1 MRTMGVDVG
10 AVRIGVALSE
20 GTLALAHDTMAFDES
35 AVRFLADLAAEKDV
49 GKIYVGLPLS
59 LSGDHTKSTEMAADF
74 ARELATQTPA
84 AVFVIDERLST
95 VSSQR
100 LLREVGKSA
109 KQSKSMI
116 DAESARA
123 ILDFAL
129 ESPQS
134 AIKIG
139 DLDA

>member
-1 MRTMGVDVG
+1 MGIDVG

-20 GTLALAHDTMAFDES
+20 GTLALAHDTLAFDES
-35 AVRFLADLAAEKDV
+35 AVGLLAGLAAEKNV
-49 GKIYVGLPLS
+49 GEIYVGLPLS
-59 LSGDHTKSTEMAADF
+59 LSGDHTKSTQMAANF
-74 ARELATQTPA
+74 ARQLAAQTPA

-100 LLREVGKSA
+100 LLREAGKSA
-109 KQSKSMI
+109 KQAKSMI

-129 ESPQS
+129 DSPQS

>member
-1 MRTMGVDVG
+1 MGIDVG

-20 GTLALAHDTMAFDES
+20 GTLALAHDTLAFDES
-35 AVRFLADLAAEKDV
+35 AVRLLADLAAKKDV
-49 GKIYVGLPLS
+49 GEIYVGLPLS
-59 LSGDHTKSTEMAADF
+59 LSGGHTKSTEMAADF
-74 ARELATQTPA
+74 ARELSTQTA
-84 AVFVIDERLST
+84 ASVFVIDERLST

-100 LLREVGKSA
+100 LLREAGKSA
-109 KQSKSMI
+109 KQSKSLI

>member
-1 MRTMGVDVG
+1 MGIDVG

-20 GTLALAHDTMAFDES
+20 GSLALAHDTLAAKDS
-35 AVRFLADLAAEKDV
+35 AARLLAELAAEKSV
-49 GKIYVGLPLS
+49 GEIFVGLPLS
-59 LSGDHTKSTEMAADF
+59 LSGESTKSTEMAADF
-74 ARELATQTPA
+74 ARELAAITDA
-84 AVFVIDERLST
+84 SVFVIDERLST

-100 LLREVGKSA
+100 LLREAGRSA

-139 DLDA
+139 DFDA

>member
-1 MRTMGVDVG
+1 MGIDVG

-20 GTLALAHDTMAFDES
+20 GSLALAHDTLTANDS
-35 AVRFLADLAAEKDV
+35 AASRLSELAAEKSV
-49 GKIYVGLPLS
+49 GEIFVGLPLS
-59 LSGDHTKSTEMAADF
+59 LSGGRTKSTEMAAHF
-74 ARELATQTPA
+74 ARELAELTDA
-84 AVFVIDERLST
+84 SVFVIDERLST

-100 LLREVGKSA
+100 LLREAGRSA

-116 DAESARA
+116 DSESARA

-139 DLDA
+139 DFDA

>member
-1 MRTMGVDVG
+1 
-10 AVRIGVALSE
+10 
-20 GTLALAHDTMAFDES
+20 MAFDES
-35 AVRFLADLAAEKDV
+35 AVRLLADLAADKEV

-59 LSGDHTKSTEMAADF
+59 LSGDHTKSTEMAANF
-74 ARELATQTPA
+74 ARELAEQTTA
-84 AVFVIDERLST
+84 SVFVIDERLST

-100 LLREVGKSA
+100 LLREAGKSA
-109 KQSKSMI
+109 KQSKSII
-116 DAESARA
+116 DAESARG

>member
-1 MRTMGVDVG
+1 MGIDVG

-20 GTLALAHDTMAFDES
+20 GTLALAHDTLAFDES
-35 AVRFLADLAAEKDV
+35 AVGLLAGLAAEKNV
-49 GKIYVGLPLS
+49 GEIYVGLPLS
-59 LSGDHTKSTEMAADF
+59 LSGDHTKSTQMAANF
-74 ARELATQTPA
+74 ARQLAAQTPA

-95 VSSQR
+95 VASQR
-100 LLREVGKSA
+100 LLREAGKSA
-109 KQSKSMI
+109 KQAKSMI

-129 ESPQS
+129 DSPQS

>member
-1 MRTMGVDVG
+1 MGVDVG

-59 LSGDHTKSTEMAADF
+59 LSGGHTKSTEMAADF

>member
-1 MRTMGVDVG
+1 MGIDVG

-35 AVRFLADLAAEKDV
+35 AVRLLAALAAKKDV
-49 GKIYVGLPLS
+49 GEIYVGLPLS
-59 LSGDHTKSTEMAADF
+59 LSGGHTKSTEMAANF
-74 ARELATQTPA
+74 ARELSAQTPA
-84 AVFVIDERLST
+84 AVFAIDERLST

-100 LLREVGKSA
+100 LLREAGKSA
-109 KQSKSMI
+109 KQSKSII

>member
-1 MRTMGVDVG
+1 MGIDVG

-20 GTLALAHDTMAFDES
+20 GTLALAHDTLAFDES
-35 AVRFLADLAAEKDV
+35 AVGLLADLAAKKDV
-49 GKIYVGLPLS
+49 REIYVGLPLS
-59 LSGDHTKSTEMAADF
+59 LSGDHTKSTQMAIDF

-100 LLREVGKSA
+100 LLREAGKSA
-109 KQSKSMI
+109 KQSKSII

-129 ESPQS
+129 DSPQS

>member
-1 MRTMGVDVG
+1 MGVDVG

-20 GTLALAHDTMAFDES
+20 GTLALAHDTLAFDES
-35 AVRFLADLAAEKDV
+35 AVGLLAGLAAEKNV
-49 GKIYVGLPLS
+49 GEIYVGLPLS
-59 LSGDHTKSTEMAADF
+59 LSGDHTKSTQMAANF
-74 ARELATQTPA
+74 ARQLAAQTPA

-100 LLREVGKSA
+100 LLREAGKSA
-109 KQSKSMI
+109 KQAKSMI

-129 ESPQS
+129 DSPQS

>member
-1 MRTMGVDVG
+1 MGIDVG

-20 GTLALAHDTMAFDES
+20 GTLALAHDTLVFDDS
-35 AVRFLADLAAEKDV
+35 AVRLLADLAAGKDV
-49 GKIYVGLPLS
+49 GEIYVGLPLS
-59 LSGDHTKSTEMAADF
+59 LSGDHTKSTQMAANF
-74 ARELATQTPA
+74 ARQLAAQTPA
-84 AVFVIDERLST
+84 SVFVIDERLST

-100 LLREVGKSA
+100 LLREAGKSA
-109 KQSKSMI
+109 KQSKSLI

>member
-1 MRTMGVDVG
+1 MGIDVG

-20 GTLALAHDTMAFDES
+20 GTLALAHDTLVFDES
-35 AVRFLADLAAEKDV
+35 AVRLLANLAAEKDV

-59 LSGDHTKSTEMAADF
+59 LSGGHTKSTEMATDF

-129 ESPQS
+129 DSPQS

>member
-1 MRTMGVDVG
+1 MGIDVG
-10 AVRIGVALSE
+10 AVRIGVAFSE
-20 GTLALAHDTMAFDES
+20 GTLVLAHDTLAFDES
-35 AVRFLADLAAEKDV
+35 AARLLANLAAEKDV

-59 LSGDHTKSTEMAADF
+59 LSGDHTKSTEMAANF
-74 ARELATQTPA
+74 ARELEAQTPA
-84 AVFVIDERLST
+84 SVFVIDERLST

-100 LLREVGKSA
+100 LLREAGKSA
-109 KQSKSMI
+109 RQSKSMI

>member
-1 MRTMGVDVG
+1 MGVDVG

-20 GTLALAHDTMAFDES
+20 GTLALAHDTMAFDGS

>member
-1 MRTMGVDVG
+1 MGIDVG

-20 GTLALAHDTMAFDES
+20 GTLALAHDTLAFDES
-35 AVRFLADLAAEKDV
+35 AVGLLADLAAKKDV
-49 GKIYVGLPLS
+49 REIYVGLPLS
-59 LSGDHTKSTEMAADF
+59 LSGDHTKSTQMAIDF
-74 ARELATQTPA
+74 ARELATQTA
-84 AVFVIDERLST
+84 ASVFVIDERLST

-100 LLREVGKSA
+100 LLREAGKSA
-109 KQSKSMI
+109 KQSKSII

-129 ESPQS
+129 DSPQS

>member
-1 MRTMGVDVG
+1 MGIDVG

-20 GTLALAHDTMAFDES
+20 GTLALAHDTLAFDES
-35 AVRFLADLAAEKDV
+35 TVKLLADLAAKKDV
-49 GKIYVGLPLS
+49 GEIYVGLPLS
-59 LSGDHTKSTEMAADF
+59 LSGGHTKSTEMAANF
-74 ARELATQTPA
+74 ARELASQTPA

-100 LLREVGKSA
+100 LLREAGKSS

>member
-1 MRTMGVDVG
+1 MGIDVG
-10 AVRIGVALSE
+10 AARIGVALSE
-20 GTLALAHDTMAFDES
+20 GTLALAHDTLAFDES
-35 AVRFLADLAAEKDV
+35 AIGLLADLAAKKDV
-49 GKIYVGLPLS
+49 GEIYVGLPLS
-59 LSGDHTKSTEMAADF
+59 LSGGHTKSTEMATDF

-100 LLREVGKSA
+100 LLREAGKSA

-129 ESPQS
+129 DSPQS

>member
-1 MRTMGVDVG
+1 MGIDVG

-35 AVRFLADLAAEKDV
+35 AVRLLADLAAEKNV

-59 LSGDHTKSTEMAADF
+59 LSGGHTKSTEMAANF
-74 ARELATQTPA
+74 ARELSTQTPA
-84 AVFVIDERLST
+84 SVFVIDERLST

-100 LLREVGKSA
+100 LLREAGKSA

-129 ESPQS
+129 DSPRS

>member
-1 MRTMGVDVG
+1 MGIDVG

-20 GTLALAHDTMAFDES
+20 GTLALAHDTLAFDES
-35 AVRFLADLAAEKDV
+35 AVKLLADLAAKKDV
-49 GKIYVGLPLS
+49 GEIYVGLPLS
-59 LSGDHTKSTEMAADF
+59 LSGDHTKSTQMAADF

-84 AVFVIDERLST
+84 SVFVIDERLST

-100 LLREVGKSA
+100 LLREAGKSA

-129 ESPQS
+129 KSPQS

>member
-1 MRTMGVDVG
+1 
-10 AVRIGVALSE
+10 
-20 GTLALAHDTMAFDES
+20 
-35 AVRFLADLAAEKDV
+35 
-49 GKIYVGLPLS
+49 
-59 LSGDHTKSTEMAADF
+59 MAADF
-74 ARELATQTPA
+74 ARELAAITDA
-84 AVFVIDERLST
+84 SVFVIDERLST

-100 LLREVGKSA
+100 LLREAGRSA

-139 DLDA
+139 DFDA

>member
-1 MRTMGVDVG
+1 MGIDVG

-20 GTLALAHDTMAFDES
+20 GTLALAHDTLAFDDL
-35 AVRFLADLAAEKDV
+35 AVRLLADLAAEKAV

-59 LSGDHTKSTEMAADF
+59 LSGYNTKSTQMATDF
-74 ARELATQTPA
+74 ARELAAQTPA
-84 AVFVIDERLST
+84 EVFVIDERLST

-100 LLREVGKSA
+100 LLREAGKSA

>member
-1 MRTMGVDVG
+1 MGIDVG

-20 GTLALAHDTMAFDES
+20 GTLALAHDTLAFDES
-35 AVRFLADLAAEKDV
+35 AVGLLAGLAAEKNV
-49 GKIYVGLPLS
+49 GEIYVGLPLS
-59 LSGDHTKSTEMAADF
+59 LSGDHTKSTQMAANF
-74 ARELATQTPA
+74 ARELSTQTSA
-84 AVFVIDERLST
+84 SVFVIDERLST

-100 LLREVGKSA
+100 LLREAGRSA

-129 ESPQS
+129 NSPQS

>member
-1 MRTMGVDVG
+1 MGVDVG

-20 GTLALAHDTMAFDES
+20 GTLALAHDTLAFGET
-35 AVRFLADLAAEKDV
+35 AVRLLPDLAAEKDV
-49 GKIYVGLPLS
+49 GKIHVGLPLS
-59 LSGDHTKSTEMAADF
+59 LSGHHTKSTQMATDF

-100 LLREVGKSA
+100 LLREAGKSA

>member
-1 MRTMGVDVG
+1 MGIDVG

-20 GTLALAHDTMAFDES
+20 GTLALAHDTLAFDES
-35 AVRFLADLAAEKDV
+35 AVRLLADLAAKKDV
-49 GKIYVGLPLS
+49 GEIYVGLPLS
-59 LSGDHTKSTEMAADF
+59 LSGGHTKSTEMATDF

-100 LLREVGKSA
+100 LLREAGKSA

-129 ESPQS
+129 DSPQS

>member
-1 MRTMGVDVG
+1 MGIDVG
-10 AVRIGVALSE
+10 TVRIGVALSE
-20 GTLALAHDTMAFDES
+20 GTLALAHDTLVFDES
-35 AVRFLADLAAEKDV
+35 AVRLLATLAAEKNV

-59 LSGDHTKSTEMAADF
+59 LSGGHTKSTQMAANF

-100 LLREVGKSA
+100 LLREAGKST

-129 ESPQS
+129 DSPQS

>member
-1 MRTMGVDVG
+1 MGIDVG

-20 GTLALAHDTMAFDES
+20 GTLALAHDTLAFDES
-35 AVRFLADLAAEKDV
+35 AVRLLADLAAKKDV
-49 GKIYVGLPLS
+49 GEIYVGLPLS
-59 LSGDHTKSTEMAADF
+59 LSGGHTKSTEMAANF
-74 ARELATQTPA
+74 ARELAAQTPA

-100 LLREVGKSA
+100 LLREAGKSA

-129 ESPQS
+129 DSPQS

>member
-1 MRTMGVDVG
+1 MGIDVG

-20 GTLALAHDTMAFDES
+20 GTLALAHDTLAFDES
-35 AVRFLADLAAEKDV
+35 AIGLLADLAAKKDV
-49 GKIYVGLPLS
+49 GEIYVGLPLS
-59 LSGDHTKSTEMAADF
+59 LSGGHTKSTEMATDF

-100 LLREVGKSA
+100 LLREAGKSA

-129 ESPQS
+129 DSPQS

>member
-1 MRTMGVDVG
+1 MGIDVG

-20 GTLALAHDTMAFDES
+20 GTLALAHDTLAFDDL
-35 AVRFLADLAAEKDV
+35 AVRLLADLAAEKAV

-59 LSGDHTKSTEMAADF
+59 LSGDNTKSTQMAANF

-100 LLREVGKSA
+100 LLREAGKSA

>member
-1 MRTMGVDVG
+1 MGIDVG
-10 AVRIGVALSE
+10 AVRIGVAISE
-20 GTLALAHDTMAFDES
+20 GSLALAHSTVAVDES
-35 AVRFLADLAAEKDV
+35 TARLLAELASEKGVD
-49 GKIYVGLPLS
+49 KIYVGLPLS
-59 LSGDHTKSTEMAADF
+59 LSGDRTKSTEMAADF

-84 AVFVIDERLST
+84 DVFVIDERLST

-100 LLREVGKSA
+100 LLREAGRNA

-129 ESPQS
+129 QSGQS
-134 AIKIG
+134 AIRIG

>member
-1 MRTMGVDVG
+1 MGIDVG

-20 GTLALAHDTMAFDES
+20 GTLALAHDTLAFDES
-35 AVRFLADLAAEKDV
+35 AVRLLADLAAKKDV
-49 GKIYVGLPLS
+49 GEIYVGLPLS
-59 LSGDHTKSTEMAADF
+59 LSGGHTKSTEMAANF
-74 ARELATQTPA
+74 ARELSAQAPA

-100 LLREVGKSA
+100 LLREAGKSA
-109 KQSKSMI
+109 KQSKSII

>member
-1 MRTMGVDVG
+1 MGIDVG

-20 GTLALAHDTMAFDES
+20 GTLALAHDTLAFDES
-35 AVRFLADLAAEKDV
+35 AVRLLADLAAKKDV
-49 GKIYVGLPLS
+49 GEIYVGLPLS
-59 LSGDHTKSTEMAADF
+59 LSGGHTKSTEMAADF
-74 ARELATQTPA
+74 ARELSTQTPA
-84 AVFVIDERLST
+84 SVFVIDERLST

-100 LLREVGKSA
+100 LLREAGMSA
-109 KQSKSMI
+109 KQSKSLI
-116 DAESARA
+116 DAEGARA

-129 ESPQS
+129 ESPHS

>member
-1 MRTMGVDVG
+1 MGVDVG

-20 GTLALAHDTMAFDES
+20 GTLALAHDTLAFDES
-35 AVRFLADLAAEKDV
+35 AVGLLAALAAKKDV
-49 GKIYVGLPLS
+49 GEIYVGLPLS
-59 LSGDHTKSTEMAADF
+59 LSGGHTKNTEMAAKF
-74 ARELATQTPA
+74 ARELSAQAPA

-100 LLREVGKSA
+100 LLREAGKSA
-109 KQSKSMI
+109 KQSKSII

>member
-1 MRTMGVDVG
+1 MGIDVG
-10 AVRIGVALSE
+10 AARIGVALSE
-20 GTLALAHDTMAFDES
+20 GTLALAHDTLAFDES
-35 AVRFLADLAAEKDV
+35 AIGLLADLAAKKDV
-49 GKIYVGLPLS
+49 GEIYVGLPLS
-59 LSGDHTKSTEMAADF
+59 LSGDHTKSTQMAANF
-74 ARELATQTPA
+74 ARQLAAQTPA

-100 LLREVGKSA
+100 LLREAGKSA
-109 KQSKSMI
+109 KQAKSMI

-129 ESPQS
+129 DSPQS

>member
-1 MRTMGVDVG
+1 MGVDVG

-35 AVRFLADLAAEKDV
+35 AVRLLAALAAKKDV
-49 GKIYVGLPLS
+49 GEIYVGLPLS
-59 LSGDHTKSTEMAADF
+59 LSGGHTKSTQMAADF
-74 ARELATQTPA
+74 ARELASQTPA

-100 LLREVGKSA
+100 LLREAGKSA
-109 KQSKSMI
+109 KQSKSII

>member
-1 MRTMGVDVG
+1 MGIDVG

-20 GTLALAHDTMAFDES
+20 GTLALAHDTLAFDES
-35 AVRFLADLAAEKDV
+35 AVGLLADLAAKKDV
-49 GKIYVGLPLS
+49 REIYVGLPLS
-59 LSGDHTKSTEMAADF
+59 LSGDHTKSTQMAANF
-74 ARELATQTPA
+74 ARQLAAQIPA
-84 AVFVIDERLST
+84 SVFVIDERLST

-100 LLREVGKSA
+100 LLREAGKSA

-129 ESPQS
+129 DSPQS

>member
-1 MRTMGVDVG
+1 MGIDVG

-20 GTLALAHDTMAFDES
+20 WTLALAHDTLAFDES
-35 AVRFLADLAAEKDV
+35 AVKLLADLSAKKDV
-49 GKIYVGLPLS
+49 GEIYVGLPLS
-59 LSGDHTKSTEMAADF
+59 LSGGHTKSTEMAANF
-74 ARELATQTPA
+74 ARELSAQTPA

-95 VSSQR
+95 VASQR
-100 LLREVGKSA
+100 LLREAGKSA
-109 KQSKSMI
+109 KQSKSII

>member
-1 MRTMGVDVG
+1 MGIDVG

-20 GTLALAHDTMAFDES
+20 GTLALAHDTLAFDES
-35 AVRFLADLAAEKDV
+35 AVRLLADLAAEKDV

-59 LSGDHTKSTEMAADF
+59 LSGGHTKSTEMAANF
-74 ARELATQTPA
+74 ARQLAAQTPA

-100 LLREVGKSA
+100 LLREAGKSA

-129 ESPQS
+129 DSPQS